1 MPAPDASNHTLLP
14 SLIFTHSASADAKR
28 SPHKSDNGLFL
39 PRPRSAEVP
48 LDVGFKF
55 GKAVNPQMDFIGT
68 IKGGMGLGEAN
79 KISVVVEVRKFRCLA
94 QNWIAFAN
102 CAKAPAQLRSP
113 PISLGLNAKSLQ
125 KLPTVSKG
133 DSDFELIESNA
144 LCYNAEP
151 RTQSKPDVFN
161 SKMTSLQQEI
171 PVDVKVRF
179 GKSTRSHVK
188 DLAAI
193 KRTSKDANLP
203 QSDVRNNDTEFD
215 LESRAKAWMAP
226 MQVVTDQRLVVHADA
241 PEQQLQPI
249 TIDDA
254 MDFEEPSISKEAANH
269 QNNHVVDTQD
279 PEQIHTE
286 DGSKLETSTL
296 CRDAEVLPDYEP
308 PKHQR
313 TIVEVTGLGIAG
325 EVGTSQPRN
334 GSHPPGNT
342 SALSRKPTVDSTQ
355 RISKQRGRI
364 PSHRP
369 SSRAGPPSTTY
380 TTVDI
385 VKILGQ
391 KLEQEQK
398 QVADAAAQACRE
410 LEDANNVL
418 QRENHVLKQEL
429 HESLEKRKASEADL
443 IVQKETIKKLHT
455 KANGFAVY
463 MKGLGSDMTDLRRE
477 YTLLKEEHF
486 KISTEHAHQTE
497 EYQGECR
504 QNILMNEQR
513 LKCIRRDHKEIKSDA
528 LSQIV
533 SLQRFNDE
541 LGARFCEKACELSEE
556 KDRNVRLQQQSERI
570 STEYIKISTSID
582 KSNEGLLA
590 EIRAMSDKVETREQ
604 SDDLHKHLEQVLRAC
619 EAGDTAQRHMLNKIK
634 DVEGSLSS
642 LTPT

>member
-1 MPAPDASNHTLLP
+1 MA
-14 SLIFTHSASADAKR
+14 
-28 SPHKSDNGLFL
+28 
-39 PRPRSAEVP
+39 
-48 LDVGFKF
+48 
-55 GKAVNPQMDFIGT
+55 
-68 IKGGMGLGEAN
+68 
-79 KISVVVEVRKFRCLA
+79 
-94 QNWIAFAN
+94 
-102 CAKAPAQLRSP
+102 
-113 PISLGLNAKSLQ
+113 
-125 KLPTVSKG
+125 
-133 DSDFELIESNA
+133 
-144 LCYNAEP
+144 
-151 RTQSKPDVFN
+151 
-161 SKMTSLQQEI
+161 SLQQEI
-171 PVDVKVRF
+171 PVDVKARF
-179 GKSTRSHVK
+179 GKSTRSQVK

-215 LESRAKAWMAP
+215 SESRAKAWMAP
-226 MQVVTDQRLVVHADA
+226 VQVVTDQRLVVNAEA
-241 PEQQLQPI
+241 PEQQRPPV

-254 MDFEEPSISKEAANH
+254 MDVEEPSMSKEAVDH
-269 QNNHVVDTQD
+269 QNNHVADTQD
-279 PEQIHTE
+279 PE
-286 DGSKLETSTL
+286 LNTSTL
-296 CRDAEVLPDYEP
+296 RRDAEVLPDYDP
-308 PKHQR
+308 PPHQSSL
-313 TIVEVTGLGIAG
+313 VEGTGLEISG

-342 SALSRKPTVDSTQ
+342 SALSRKPMVEATQ

-418 QRENHVLKQEL
+418 QRQNHVLKQEL

-443 IVQKETIKKLHT
+443 IAQKESIKKLHT

-463 MKGLGSDMTDLRRE
+463 MKGLGSDMTDLRRD

-486 KISTEHAHQTE
+486 KTSTGHAHQTE

-513 LKCIRRDHKEIKSDA
+513 LKCIIRDHKEIRSDA

-533 SLQRFNDE
+533 SLQRFNEE
-541 LGARFCEKACELSEE
+541 LGARLCEKACELSEE

-590 EIRAMSDKVETREQ
+590 EIRAISDKVKTREQ
-604 SDDLHKHLEQVLRAC
+604 SEDLHKHLEQVLCAC